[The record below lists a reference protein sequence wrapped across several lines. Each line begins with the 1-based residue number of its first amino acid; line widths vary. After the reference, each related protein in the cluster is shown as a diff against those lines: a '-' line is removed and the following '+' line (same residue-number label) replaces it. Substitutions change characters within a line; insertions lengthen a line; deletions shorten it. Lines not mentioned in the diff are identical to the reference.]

1 MRHGDSAWL
10 CLAVGVAVYEA
21 FCPPGELLSEA
32 ADRYRERHTILTDAL
47 IVYVAAHLLRRWP
60 TRFDPLHQMAVKL
73 K

>member
-10 CLAVGVAVYEA
+10 CLAAGVVAYEA
-21 FCPPGELLSEA
+21 FAAPGELLSEA
-32 ADRYRERHTILTDAL
+32 ADRYRERHPLITNLV

-60 TRFDPLHQMAVKL
+60 TRLDPLHQMAVKL